1 MKKTVSI
8 LVSILLVIS
17 AIFTVPMVF
26 ADNTATSITN
36 TFDEAGWAPADSNL
50 SIATPEGANG
60 NALKINGIDNNA
72 VRYHKIYNPEKV
84 SGQYVDYKPAAKT
97 TYKLTFRYL
106 TRSLENDINI
116 NVRGVSGGNIGDVIV
131 RAVNVKKCLNLTAY
145 KWDNAVAYFT
155 TPDAALDALAISVEL
170 SGATAVADYNVTIDD
185 VKLETVTSN
194 FVLGNTF
201 DEDGVNVNTINLG
214 KDTGTYID
222 GAYNANE
229 TGYNTNSKNSGN
241 ASPLRTDSTLGFRA
255 ARIASHANKTHFEI
269 YDYSKGLGTDGK
281 LQSFVPKNDS
291 TYTITFDYK
300 IARSGTQS
308 LSINVRP
315 ITVDGDNRV
324 LGDIV
329 AIAVDIPKNDAN
341 HPTPAVWKTATV
353 NVPITEDV
361 AGLAI
366 TVETTGNV
374 TTYTFFDNLSVSE
387 VVSEKEDE
395 EEKIIT
401 ITNTFD
407 EADWTPA
414 DANLALATPDGA
426 NGNALQI
433 NGIADNAVRYHKI
446 YNPEKVSGQY
456 ADYKPTAKTTYKLTF
471 RYLTRSLENDINI
484 NVRGVSGGNIGDVI
498 VRAVNVKKCLNLT
511 AYKWDNAVAYFTTPD
526 AALDALAISVELSG
540 ATAVA
545 DYNVT
550 IDDVKLETV
559 TSNFVLGNTFDEDG
573 VNVNTINLGKDTGT
587 YIDGA
592 YNANETGY
600 NTNSKNSGNA
610 SPLRT
615 DSTLGFRA
623 ARIASHANKTH
634 FEIYDYSKGLGTDGK
649 LQSFVPKND
658 STYTITFDYKIARS
672 GTQSLGISVRPIT
685 LDGEN
690 RVLGDIITKAVDI
703 PKNDA
708 NHPSPAVWKTA
719 TVNVPIT
726 EDIAGL
732 AITIETT
739 GNVTAYT
746 FFDNLSVSEVVSENE
761 EEEEEED
768 EYITN
773 TYEEEGLGS
782 VSNGSGSSK
791 LKGKNIY
798 HLGTKTAAAREGR
811 VLQFKSITGQTN
823 VAAGKI
829 THVEL
834 YNPKDAN
841 FASFKP
847 EKDKTYEITFDYKAK
862 AGQTANI
869 YFNIRGVKD
878 GSLGDILATAVNI
891 QPKDPAY
898 ADYTWG
904 TATVYVT
911 ITEELSALAITSE
924 ISTAADAGTL
934 YPYLD
939 NIKFKKFTLTNEFK
953 NTYEEEGLGSISNGG
968 SGSHKLKGK
977 YIFHLGTKTAAAR
990 EGRVLQFSTI
1000 SGQNNVA
1007 KDNITH
1013 VELYNP
1019 YDASFESVKPQKNTT
1034 YKIKFDYKVKAG
1046 TSGDISF
1053 NIRGVNADGIG
1064 DILAT
1069 AVTIAKGDPVY
1080 ADYTW
1085 GTATVFAKTGS
1096 EDLSAL
1102 AISIETSIAN
1112 NAAFYP
1118 YLDNIAVSVV
1128 PEGNTTLTC
1137 HNFDSPQL
1145 VLPNTT
1151 LFEDIPVELGGGKKF
1166 EGWYLDADYKTPAT
1180 DNVYGHTEVWAKWRT
1195 EGDIIKNTYDDE
1207 GVYFGIDENG
1217 YITRYSDAELT
1228 NKMDSSLAYSYFAKG
1243 ALATDTAYGNA
1254 IQLTDGAIITNTN
1267 PGLVRIYDNTKADK
1281 ALYVPRS
1288 NTVYKISFDI
1298 KSTAL
1303 LDYDTHIAVKA
1314 HNNLGTSFGKGEFLN
1329 YIYTVRDGV
1338 SINDWTKVEGY
1349 ITVPDAKFDFL
1360 GISLA
1365 TTRNTANVN
1374 GAQVWI
1380 DNIVLTEVMDVNYLT
1395 VNPENGG
1402 KSVNIPFVAGEKLA
1416 TIPQVK
1422 KEGNVFAGWF
1432 TDTAKTIPFTY
1443 DKMPAQNL
1451 KIYAKWTAAAQN
1463 AEDFYTGFEA
1473 GDFNSGVT
1481 PYTNTGANNKY
1492 TNNMSAHASVITD
1505 VGEAYDGDK
1514 YLHFALETNSSKQTM
1529 DMASIAVIN
1538 PDGTNYQVKSGE
1550 RYRFKLA
1557 LRSDYDCYI
1566 VPVVTEQVPTGKL
1579 NFNNSTEISRIY
1591 YRYSIYHSAD
1601 TWGEME
1607 AYFTPNVSGKVSF
1620 LVYLA
1625 GATYF
1630 DIDNVSIKVMD
1641 SSEASL
1647 VRFYNEAGNSV
1658 KSKVLGGVG
1667 EWLFAPVPTAKEGY
1681 VFDGWYDKEGN
1692 QYIKSVFPSGDLD
1705 LYPRYREAEDL
1716 SNPETLKDGTLTV
1729 DFEANSGNAQAFYQ
1743 SNKNSLIDNKDAIF
1757 VTGDPDGA
1765 HSGGNYLKFNNAGQW
1780 TKSLYRRFRL
1790 YDDNSVGNRVYLEP
1804 YSVYKVGF
1812 WMKVD
1817 KTKAA
1822 KLLLATFDNTDAMQI
1837 ISDQA
1842 VVSLTEAESE
1852 SIYGEWIY
1860 YEGDITTGEEISTL
1874 GFMLS
1879 GGFTTASI
1887 DDVTVRKLKM
1897 MTVSFESNGGS
1908 EVAPIETLEGQYIV
1922 APVEPEKEGYIFDG
1936 WYSDTKL
1943 KNLFEFNETLIN
1955 ENIKLYA
1962 KWTEIPKQEY
1972 KEVTTYITE
1981 EITEELEIEDPHLD
1995 DKLNVL
2001 ENDTIGENKPTVQEE
2016 PVEQSNN
2023 IWLIVIIA
2031 GSVVVLVAVA
2041 LLIIFMLKKRKKNLN

>member
-1 MKKTVSI
+1 M
-8 LVSILLVIS
+8 
-17 AIFTVPMVF
+17 
-26 ADNTATSITN
+26 
-36 TFDEAGWAPADSNL
+36 
-50 SIATPEGANG
+50 
-60 NALKINGIDNNA
+60 
-72 VRYHKIYNPEKV
+72 
-84 SGQYVDYKPAAKT
+84 
-97 TYKLTFRYL
+97 
-106 TRSLENDINI
+106 
-116 NVRGVSGGNIGDVIV
+116 
-131 RAVNVKKCLNLTAY
+131 
-145 KWDNAVAYFT
+145 
-155 TPDAALDALAISVEL
+155 
-170 SGATAVADYNVTIDD
+170 
-185 VKLETVTSN
+185 
-194 FVLGNTF
+194 
-201 DEDGVNVNTINLG
+201 
-214 KDTGTYID
+214 
-222 GAYNANE
+222 
-229 TGYNTNSKNSGN
+229 
-241 ASPLRTDSTLGFRA
+241 
-255 ARIASHANKTHFEI
+255 
-269 YDYSKGLGTDGK
+269 
-281 LQSFVPKNDS
+281 
-291 TYTITFDYK
+291 
-300 IARSGTQS
+300 
-308 LSINVRP
+308 
-315 ITVDGDNRV
+315 
-324 LGDIV
+324 
-329 AIAVDIPKNDAN
+329 
-341 HPTPAVWKTATV
+341 
-353 NVPITEDV
+353 
-361 AGLAI
+361 
-366 TVETTGNV
+366 
-374 TTYTFFDNLSVSE
+374 
-387 VVSEKEDE
+387 
-395 EEKIIT
+395 
-401 ITNTFD
+401 
-407 EADWTPA
+407 
-414 DANLALATPDGA
+414 
-426 NGNALQI
+426 
-433 NGIADNAVRYHKI
+433 
-446 YNPEKVSGQY
+446 
-456 ADYKPTAKTTYKLTF
+456 
-471 RYLTRSLENDINI
+471 
-484 NVRGVSGGNIGDVI
+484 
-498 VRAVNVKKCLNLT
+498 
-511 AYKWDNAVAYFTTPD
+511 
-526 AALDALAISVELSG
+526 
-540 ATAVA
+540 
-545 DYNVT
+545 
-550 IDDVKLETV
+550 
-559 TSNFVLGNTFDEDG
+559 
-573 VNVNTINLGKDTGT
+573 
-587 YIDGA
+587 
-592 YNANETGY
+592 
-600 NTNSKNSGNA
+600 
-610 SPLRT
+610 
-615 DSTLGFRA
+615 
-623 ARIASHANKTH
+623 
-634 FEIYDYSKGLGTDGK
+634 
-649 LQSFVPKND
+649 
-658 STYTITFDYKIARS
+658 
-672 GTQSLGISVRPIT
+672 
-685 LDGEN
+685 
-690 RVLGDIITKAVDI
+690 GDIITKAVDI

-1007 KDNITH
+1007 KGNITH